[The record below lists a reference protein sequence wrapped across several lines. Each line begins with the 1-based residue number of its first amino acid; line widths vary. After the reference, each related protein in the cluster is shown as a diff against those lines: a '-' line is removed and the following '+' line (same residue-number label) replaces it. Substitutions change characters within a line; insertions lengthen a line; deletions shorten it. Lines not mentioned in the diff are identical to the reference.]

1 MGMFSYNCR
10 ACGHPLLC
18 RNATTKGVNEWMS
31 LGIVIM
37 PNDDVHSGEYD
48 GYGRMGGFD
57 SGDSGFDLSD
67 GSVYHKDCHKAL
79 GKPMDFVGKSQH
91 ADDQGWFFDDGDH
104 ATASPLKDEAVKK
117 ALAPIGELKVAD
129 ITLKRR
135 AEAKAEREFHD
146 KERKI
151 LDPKCPKCRFTTAFV
166 VEKPPEFGLFIGQ
179 EPPKVLMVRCP
190 SRECNHLYPIPGDVQ
205 AKLRKLYAENPE
217 QHGIWD
223 DDEVNREMEGIRSAK
238 AAIKKHTEDLKKY
251 EGKVGEDDGERAYL
265 AEEIAYH
272 QKNIDEAKQLLQD
285 EEKKLRRLDK

>member
-18 RNATTKGVNEWMS
+18 RNATTKGVNEWMQY
-31 LGIVIM
+31 GIVIFS
-37 PNDDVHSGEYD
+37 NENIFSGEYD

-104 ATASPLKDEAVKK
+104 AMASPLKDEAVKK

-135 AEAKAEREFHD
+135 AEAKAEREFD
-146 KERKI
+146 AKEKGI
-151 LDPKCPKCRFTTAFV
+151 LEPKCPKCAFTTAFV
-166 VEKPPEFGLFIGQ
+166 VEKGTEL
-179 EPPKVLMVRCP
+179 KVRCP
-190 SRECNHLYPIPGDVQ
+190 NRTCNLLYDIPAQKQ
-205 AKLRKLYAENPE
+205 AALRKLYAKNPK
-217 QHGIWD
+217 QRGVWD
-223 DDEVNREMEGIRSAK
+223 DDEVNQDMEGIRSARWV
-238 AAIKKHTEDLKKY
+238 IKKHTEDMKMY
-251 EGKVGEDDGERAYL
+251 EGKIGSDDGEKAYF
-265 AEEIAYH
+265 AEEIAFH
-272 QKNIDEAKQLLQD
+272 QKHIDEAKQRIQD
-285 EEKKLRRLDK
+285 EEKKLSRLDK